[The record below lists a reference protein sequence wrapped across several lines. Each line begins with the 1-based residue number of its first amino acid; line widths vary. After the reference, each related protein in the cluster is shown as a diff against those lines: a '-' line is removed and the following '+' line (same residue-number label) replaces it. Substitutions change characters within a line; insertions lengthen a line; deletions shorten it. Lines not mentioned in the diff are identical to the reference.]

1 MSTDASPK
9 SRRLLLILG
18 ALTVVA
24 AVLAGVL
31 YFTLYR
37 PDQRVD
43 DAVRATVTDT
53 ASQGAIALL
62 SYKPDTV
69 ENEVGAAKERL
80 TGEFLDYYTQF
91 TTDVVVPAAK
101 ESQVATQATVAAS
114 GPVEVAADTATVLLF
129 VNQTTTSAAKPEP
142 AVTATSITVELT
154 KSGDNWLISGFDPVQ
169 SSG

>member
-9 SRRLLLILG
+9 SRRLVLILG
-18 ALTVVA
+18 ALTVVT

-37 PDQRVD
+37 PDRCVD
-43 DAVRATVTDT
+43 DTVRAAVTDT

-62 SYKPDTV
+62 SYGPDTV
-69 ENEVGAAKERL
+69 ENDVGVAKERL

-101 ESQVATQATVAAS
+101 ESRVATQATVAAS

-129 VNQTTTSAAKPEP
+129 VNQSTTSAAKPEP
-142 AVTATSITVELT
+142 AVTATSISVELT
-154 KSGDNWLISGFDPVQ
+154 KSGDDWLISGFDPVQ
-169 SSG
+169 AHG

>member
-18 ALTVVA
+18 ALTMAA

-43 DAVRATVTDT
+43 DTVRAAVTDT

-62 SYKPDTV
+62 SYEPDTV
-69 ENEVGAAKERL
+69 ENDVGAAKERL

-91 TTDVVVPAAK
+91 TTPRR
-101 ESQVATQATVAAS
+101 AAS
-114 GPVEVAADTATVLLF
+114 SISDLCCASR
-129 VNQTTTSAAKPEP
+129 SACRCA
-142 AVTATSITVELT
+142 
-154 KSGDNWLISGFDPVQ
+154 
-169 SSG
+169 

>member
-18 ALTVVA
+18 ALTAVA

-43 DAVRATVTDT
+43 DTVRAAVTDT

-62 SYKPDTV
+62 SYEPDTV
-69 ENEVGAAKERL
+69 ENDVGAAKERL

-101 ESQVATQATVAAS
+101 ENQVATQATVAAS

-142 AVTATSITVELT
+142 AVTATSINVELT
-154 KSGDNWLISGFDPVQ
+154 KSGENWLISGFDPV
-169 SSG
+169 